1 MLDAD
6 AIQRAA
12 DALLVVRRGGP
23 PLTELPPGCEP
34 TSFAEAYAIQDRV
47 TAALSSAA
55 GYKLGKLPDGGL
67 LCAPLLRE
75 TIHHRPTLS
84 AAALNSPV
92 VEAELAFITTRE
104 IARGTSAEALRDA
117 MVFVPLFEILGSRFV
132 SMFDMA
138 LLPNLADNFG
148 SAAIAIGDQVPNWTS
163 VRRDAMRICIEGDG
177 EVLYV
182 LDYAAKLDA
191 AVALV
196 AAFAARFEDRF
207 DLLPA
212 GTLVTT
218 GSMTVPFAPK
228 HRIIADYG
236 PLGINELIFSDI

>member
-1 MLDAD
+1 MMDAE

-12 DALLVVRRGGP
+12 DALLAVRRGALP
-23 PLTELPPGCEP
+23 IAELPPGCEP
-34 TSFAEAYAIQDRV
+34 TSFTEAYAIQDAV
-47 TAALSSAA
+47 TRAVSSAA
-55 GYKLGKLPDGGL
+55 GWKLGKLPDGGL

-75 TIHHRPTLS
+75 TINYRPTLS
-84 AAALNSPV
+84 AAALNAPV
-92 VEAELAFITTRE
+92 VEAELAFRTTRD

-117 MVFVPLFEILGSRFV
+117 MIFVPLFEILGSRFV

-148 SAAIAIGDQVPNWTS
+148 SAAIAIGDEVPNWTS
-163 VRRDAMRICIEGDG
+163 VSRADMSVRIEGDG
-177 EVLYV
+177 EVLHI
-182 LDYAAKLDA
+182 LDYSTRLDA

-196 AAFAARFEDRF
+196 AAFATRFEDRF
-207 DLLPA
+207 DVLPA

-236 PLGINELIFSDI
+236 SLGVNELIFSDI

>member
-1 MLDAD
+1 MLDAS

-12 DALLVVRRGGP
+12 DALLEVRRGAP
-23 PLTELPPGCEP
+23 PISELPPGCEP
-34 TSFAEAYAIQDRV
+34 GSFAEAYAIQDAV
-47 TAALSSAA
+47 TNALSPAA
-55 GYKLGKLPDGGL
+55 GWKLGKLPDGGL

-75 TIHHRPTLS
+75 TIEQRPTLS
-84 AAALNSPV
+84 AAALNAPV
-92 VEAELAFITTRE
+92 VEAELAFRMTRD
-104 IARGTSAEALRDA
+104 IARGTTAEALRGA
-117 MVFVPLFEILGSRFV
+117 MVFVPLFEILGSRFA

-148 SAAIAIGDQVPNWTS
+148 SAAIAIGDEVPDWAS
-163 VRRDAMRICIEGDG
+163 ARRDAMSVRIEGDG
-177 EVLYV
+177 EVLYI

-196 AAFAARFEDRF
+196 AAFAERFEDRF
-207 DLLPA
+207 DVMPA

-228 HRIIADYG
+228 HRITADYG
-236 PLGINELIFSDI
+236 PFGVNRLIFSDI